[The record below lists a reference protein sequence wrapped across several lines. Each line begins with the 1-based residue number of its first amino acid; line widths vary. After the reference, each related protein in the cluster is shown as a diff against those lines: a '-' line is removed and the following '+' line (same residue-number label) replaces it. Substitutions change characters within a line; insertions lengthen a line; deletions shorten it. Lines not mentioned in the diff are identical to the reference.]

1 VFWILLLYM
10 PILAFTAGLLE
21 YVDFVDLVAGDD
33 AWGRDLLPGLF
44 LFPLQVDERARCE
57 MIFSEHIII
66 RVYRTS
72 CKHKEQLR
80 SVFCVHKKME
90 RNKRTNSIV
99 LNFIF

>member
-44 LFPLQVDERARCE
+44 LFPLAPPCRFLGSVESWRRRSDVLRASS
-57 MIFSEHIII
+57 F
-66 RVYRTS
+66 
-72 CKHKEQLR
+72 
-80 SVFCVHKKME
+80 F
-90 RNKRTNSIV
+90 
-99 LNFIF
+99 LNLFIL